1 MSKILDFYQSNKR
14 HIIIIGI
21 VILAFLL
28 VLDYN
33 SRITSLVLV
42 TSQRDQIQT
51 EVGGLKLTDQYLGT
65 QIAHATSDAGVA
77 EWARQNNLFQQGDTR
92 IIVLPPEDA
101 LPTPTPIM
109 IPTQEP
115 LSSWQIWLQLLFGD

>member
-1 MSKILDFYQSNKR
+1 MSKILDFYHSNKR
-14 HIIIIGI
+14 HIIIIGL

-65 QIAHATSDAGVA
+65 QIAIATSDAGVVK
-77 EWARQNNLFQQGDTR
+77 WAGDNNLFQQGDTR
-92 IIVLPPEDA
+92 IIVLPPEEITPTSI
-101 LPTPTPIM
+101 PTPV
-109 IPTQEP
+109 PTQEP
-115 LSSWQIWLQLLFGD
+115 LASWQIWLQLIFGK